1 MRPLALTAA
10 LLLGACG
17 VPQEIYNTRVRELD
31 RCTADLTRVQSDL
44 IGTQKNADELATQAS
59 DLRDQLMTVES
70 ERVKTSRALAG
81 QQENLDLFKNV
92 ATLAERRAELY
103 EGLRKK
109 LQPLVQR
116 GQVKLEAGKGRV
128 LIRIPEAAL
137 FDPIRAELRPD
148 GQLLLRE
155 LAAVMKQVNRDFV
168 VACHSDNQSLSQ
180 KGSPWKSAWE
190 LTLARSVA
198 VVRYFQGEG
207 VDPRHLAAAGYS
219 EFNYLVENTD
229 ETARA
234 QNRRID
240 LLVMPSADELL
251 PLPPAVDQRAV
262 PKKRNAKPAPAPA
275 R

>member
-10 LLLGACG
+10 LLLVACG

-44 IGTQKNADELATQAS
+44 AGTQKNADELATQAS

-103 EGLRKK
+103 DGLSKK
-109 LQPLVQR
+109 LQPLVQKS
-116 GQVKLEAGKGRV
+116 QVKLEAGKGRL
-128 LIRIPEAAL
+128 LIRIPEATL

-148 GQLLLRE
+148 GQLLLHE

-168 VACHSDNQSLSQ
+168 VACHSDNQPLSQ

-198 VVRYFQGEG
+198 VHVNGLM
-207 VDPRHLAAAGYS
+207 DAGS
-219 EFNYLVENTD
+219 
-229 ETARA
+229 
-234 QNRRID
+234 
-240 LLVMPSADELL
+240 
-251 PLPPAVDQRAV
+251 
-262 PKKRNAKPAPAPA
+262 
-275 R
+275 